1 MNKRQL
7 FRLLIKE
14 YEIQNNAIR
23 LINHTE
29 QQLIKSWYD
38 EDETNEVE
46 EDLPF

>member
-23 LINHTE
+23 LINHME
-29 QQLIKSWYD
+29 QQLIKFWYD